1 MPILK
6 LTRRTIEAIEPVDKP
21 TIFYD
26 SELTGFCLKVLP
38 SGVQRWC
45 VEYRSGAGGRSVG
58 KTRMVLG
65 STTSMTPDQA
75 RATAKSTLAAVA
87 LGQDPARKRSTE
99 RAMPTFADFGE
110 RYLSEEAETKLKPR
124 TVVNYRIYLR
134 KHAAPLLG
142 TRKLDALDGA
152 DVSKMHRKIGKETPM
167 SDVER
172 RRRDP
177 IQVSRSP
184 DAYLTERPTL
194 IAGGPSPEMKSFA
207 SVLSPS
213 RK

>member
-1 MPILK
+1 MTK
-6 LTRRTIEAIEPVDKP
+6 RTIDTISPVEKP

-26 SELTGFCLKVLP
+26 SDLTGFCVKVLP
-38 SGVQRWC
+38 SGIKRWC

-65 STTSMTPDQA
+65 STSAMTPDQA
-75 RATAKSTLAAVA
+75 RLAAKSTLAAVA

-124 TVVNYRIYLR
+124 TVVNYRFYLR

-142 TRKLDALDGA
+142 TRKLDALDSA
-152 DVSKMHRKIGKETPM
+152 
-167 SDVER
+167 ER
-172 RRRDP
+172 DN
-177 IQVSRSP
+177 
-184 DAYLTERPTL
+184 
-194 IAGGPSPEMKSFA
+194 
-207 SVLSPS
+207 PS
-213 RK
+213 RDITGF